1 MKKIT
6 VWLVLL
12 LSSILL
18 LPALV
23 SAAEAPIQLF
33 MNGKPLV
40 GEVPPRIVNGN
51 TLVPIRI
58 IAESLGSEVSW
69 EPKERKVTIDKG
81 KTSIQLFIDKTK
93 ALVGSQSFELET
105 APTIAEGNTLLPVR
119 FVSEQLGVDVK
130 WDEITRSVFLYQN
143 EDKNIGDGS
152 ETVDSPQ
159 SEEPIKAGDEAPAG
173 GDEAPQKNTEVPET
187 IAGCPAPQVPADKKA
202 ETVDEHQ
209 PTDAAE
215 ANAANGRA
223 AADKQQ
229 PSEGKSDDA
238 DKSGSASGTSEDRAD
253 AASDEKK
260 EAPGTNKTGSEGL
273 VKTSSLAQNSSTD
286 KLQPSQS
293 SAADKR
299 QDDKA
304 SANGKESEA
313 ANAASKG
320 TGKSAGQTSGT
331 EIAGDKQDSREETA
345 NTLNG
350 EAASASQTDKAAA
363 LPVFKGV
370 KVAGD
375 CLVIMTDG
383 GEPEPKVFSLSGP
396 DRIVIDLP
404 QAVLD
409 PELDARVNPQGEGQL
424 AENSDYVASIRYS
437 LFSKE
442 PSTVRI
448 VIDLSKKTKFTRVQE
463 SVPNQLT
470 FVFGGRSF
478 PAKSGKPRIVL
489 DAGHGG
495 KDPGTTS
502 ASGRHEKDFVLPL
515 TLKVNELLKQEPG
528 IEVILTRSD
537 DTYPELSE
545 RVEIAN
551 LAQADLFVSIHG
563 NSVLENPSIRGTE
576 TYYWTDQSREFA
588 EIMHRHLLVATEFPD
603 RKVKKNNFYV
613 IRNTEMPSVLLEIG
627 FLSNTTE
634 EAMMYSEAFQDK
646 VAASI
651 AAAIKE
657 QLNLD

>member
-69 EPKERKVTIDKG
+69 EPKERKVTIEKG

-93 ALVGSQSFELET
+93 ALVGSQAYELET
-105 APTIAEGNTLLPVR
+105 APMIAEGNTLLPVR

-143 EDKNIGDGS
+143 EEANQGDGS

-159 SEEPIKAGDEAPAG
+159 SEGPVKAGDEAPAG
-173 GDEAPQKNTEVPET
+173 GDEAPANNAKAPEP
-187 IAGCPAPQVPADKKA
+187 IAGCPAPRAPAAKQA
-202 ETVDEHQ
+202 ETAGEQQ

-215 ANAANGRA
+215 ANAASGRA
-223 AADKQQ
+223 AEGKEQ
-229 PSEGKSDDA
+229 PAGGKSDRTS
-238 DKSGSASGTSEDRAD
+238 DKAENRTD
-253 AASDEKK
+253 AASEKKK
-260 EAPGTNKTGSEGL
+260 EAAGTNKPDSEGI
-273 VKTSSLAQNSSTD
+273 VKTSSLQRESSAD
-286 KLQPSQS
+286 QQQEGQS
-293 SAADKR
+293 SAGGKKTEAAD
-299 QDDKA
+299 A
-304 SANGKESEA
+304 AGKEA
-313 ANAASKG
+313 
-320 TGKSAGQTSGT
+320 GKSAGQSSGT
-331 EIAGDKQDSREETA
+331 EIAGDKQDSRGEAA

-350 EAASASQTDKAAA
+350 EAASGAQTDKAAA

-370 KVAGD
+370 KVAGE
-375 CLVIMTDG
+375 CLVVMTDG

-448 VIDLSKKTKFTRVQE
+448 VIDLAKKAKFTRVEE

-515 TLKVNELLKQEPG
+515 TLKVSELLKQDPRLE
-528 IEVILTRSD
+528 IVLTRSD

-563 NSVLENPSIRGTE
+563 NSVLDNPSIRGTE

-588 EIMHRHLLVATEFPD
+588 ELMHRHLLAATGFPD

-627 FLSNTTE
+627 FLSNPTE
-634 EAMMYSEAFQDK
+634 EALMYSEAFQDK